1 MNFYKRISITDNG
14 SLNTLIISTEP
25 IERGLHTAIKHLSRE
40 EFELFK
46 SAVIHT
52 VESIQ
57 YDEVTKNEK

>member
-14 SLNTLIISTEP
+14 RFNTLIISTEP
-25 IERGLHTAIKHLSRE
+25 IERGLHIARKHLSRE
-40 EFELFK
+40 DFELFK

-57 YDEVTKNEK
+57 YNEVAKNEK